1 MDSTYPI
8 LLVGGT
14 GKTGRRVD
22 SRLRALGL
30 STRPVSRATV
40 PSFDWT
46 RPDGWA
52 VALDGARAAYITFQ
66 PDLAVPGAD
75 AAIGRLASLARDA
88 GLERLVL
95 LSGRGEPGAERAEDA
110 LKAAGVPWTI
120 VRASWFAQNF
130 SESFLLDAVRSGE
143 IALPAG
149 PVPEPFVDAD
159 DIADVVTA
167 ALTEDGH
174 AGRLYEVTGPRAL
187 TFAETA
193 EILADVTGRPIRY
206 RQVPRADFVG
216 GLTAAGLPVAM
227 VALLDELFT
236 TVLDG
241 RNATPMPGVEQALH
255 RPARDFVDYAR
266 RMAATGVWEAA

>member
-1 MDSTYPI
+1 MVSTNPI

-14 GKTGRRVD
+14 GKTGRVD
-22 SRLRALGL
+22 ARLRALGR
-30 STRPVSRATV
+30 STRPVSRATT

-52 VALDGARAAYITFQ
+52 AALDGAGSAYVTFQ
-66 PDLAVPGAD
+66 PDLAVLGAD
-75 AAIGRLASLARDA
+75 AAIGRLAALARDA

-110 LKAAGVPWTI
+110 LKAASVPWTI
-120 VRASWFAQNF
+120 VQASWFALNF

-159 DIADVVTA
+159 DIADVVAA
-167 ALTEDGH
+167 ALTEDGD
-174 AGRLYEVTGPRAL
+174 AGKLYEVTGPRAL

-193 EILADVTGRPIRY
+193 EILAEVTGRPIRY

-216 GLTAAGLPVAM
+216 GLTAAGLPPAM
-227 VALLDELFT
+227 VVLLDELFT

-241 RNATPMPGVEQALH
+241 RNAAPMPGVRHALG
-255 RPARDFVDYAR
+255 RSPRDFADYAR
-266 RMAATGVWEAA
+266 RTAATGVWEAV